1 MQHATSGSDANT
13 KYIEE
18 LKKQFLKLQLNYVG
32 TSKENFL
39 KSEFIMSDSVIM
51 EAYVDYLTNLTIE
64 DNYMNISDQDINQQI
79 ESYGV
84 TDTEIDNYWNDKT
97 GTF

>member
-1 MQHATSGSDANT
+1 MQQAVGCDKQT
-13 KYIEE
+13 KYIQE
-18 LKKQFLKLQLNYVG
+18 LKKAFIKLQLGYVE

-51 EAYVDYLTNLTIE
+51 DAYVEYLTNLTIE
-64 DNYMNISDQDINQQI
+64 DNYMEINDQDIQQQI